1 MVKGKDRVD
10 KWLDQKVDK
19 QRGRTVEKHRSREVE
34 VWQEGRT
41 QVSYWLSTDLV
52 EAIHVQSFKDKRS
65 KSAIVEE
72 CIRKHLRK

>member
-10 KWLDQKVDK
+10 KWLDQKVGS
-19 QRGRTVEKHRSREVE
+19 QGGRAVEKQTSREVE
-34 VWQEGRT
+34 PWQEGKT
-41 QVSYWLSTDLV
+41 QVSYWLSTTLA
-52 EAIHVQSFKDKRS
+52 EAIHLQAFKDKRS